1 MKPAFPAT
9 GVDPHTHTPPCTHHQ
24 TIHGVPSDNS
34 GAAKLGAR
42 RNKMG
47 EPHARDQGE
56 AHAKRTRICAA
67 RLEGEGEG
75 EVERTCLLCI

>member
-1 MKPAFPAT
+1 MKPAFPAN
-9 GVDPHTHTPPCTHHQ
+9 GVDPHTHTPPITHHQ

-42 RNKMG
+42 RNKVG
-47 EPHARDQGE
+47 SRTQEIRV
-56 AHAKRTRICAA
+56 KRTRICAA

-75 EVERTCLLCI
+75 EVERTCLVCI

>member
-1 MKPAFPAT
+1 
-9 GVDPHTHTPPCTHHQ
+9 
-24 TIHGVPSDNS
+24 
-34 GAAKLGAR
+34 
-42 RNKMG
+42 MG